1 MAYYNLNKIG
11 QTDVSLTELYKVKGI
26 NLDQDRNSD
35 YHQTS
40 YASATSGS
48 QLGPGLNPWQSYT
61 ADINGQTTTE
71 QLGMIGFNQK
81 YAWNSGTFLP
91 EVRLSNLRGYDWKY
105 HPGTWGTRGDAGV
118 DSGLGTNT
126 TNVVSIQSNMQRPG
140 WNQGKYNHLYCYA
153 GADPSSSTGVPIY
166 WNWIHHWITADL
178 LNDGTRYLTLSA
190 GRVQANGTGNQATI
204 GDPVHTTTESVLGTN
219 AQLVPLNIGQGEGQ
233 PYNEL
238 LKMGGTNQ
246 FVLHYRNNSAQNKAR
261 VVTVNQSYQTTPT
274 ISIGAEQ
281 SPTNNGNPVFA
292 HGGVN
297 MGIGSG
303 WAGFHRGASY
313 QRIQYVN
320 WISGTTFNT
329 LSSYLVANRSSSN
342 TLYPG
347 WMIKLSDELAMWFY
361 PRRSGNTSG
370 SARMIAASVFET
382 SGTAKTPVLRG
393 TVDLATFDI
402 GSISTETCTASV
414 GSSDTEG
421 TLWGIV
427 VWSENSS
434 GANATQIM
442 SWKYVVSTNSLTF
455 QTGTILSVSNSASG
469 TNTYRMHTSIKCLGY
484 NDGVITENSPKNY
497 YEVLIPLGNSTG
509 GGISRVIVEQVATA
523 SGTGVMVEK
532 SFQGPTATEF
542 GTTARVMGTHT
553 FMNYPGGR
561 NWPFSALFRGY
572 SWTTWSL
579 YPWSDSSNVVKIM
592 GTEWETTLNNP

>member
-61 ADINGQTTTE
+61 ADIDGQTTSE

-81 YAWNSGTFLP
+81 YPWGGTTLP
-91 EVRLSNLRGYDWKY
+91 EVKLSNLRGYDWKY
-105 HPGTWGTRGDAGV
+105 HPGVWGTRGNAGV

-126 TNVVSIQSNMQRPG
+126 TNVVSIQSNMQSPG

-166 WNWIHHWITADL
+166 WNWIQHWRQTVGSTATL
-178 LNDGTRYLTLSA
+178 QLTV
-190 GRVQANGTGNQATI
+190 GRVGANGTTNQATI
-204 GDPVHTTTESVLGTN
+204 ADPVYVAQVSIPGSN

-238 LKMGGTNQ
+238 LNMGGTNQ
-246 FVLHYRNNSAQNKAR
+246 FVLHYRNASAQNKAR
-261 VVTVNQSYQTTPT
+261 VVTVNQTYNTTPT
-274 ISIGAEQ
+274 VSIGAEQ
-281 SPTNNGNPVFA
+281 DPGNNGNPVFA

-303 WAGFHRGASY
+303 WAGIHRGASY
-313 QRIQYVN
+313 QRIQYAN
-320 WISGTTFNT
+320 WTSGTTFNT
-329 LSSYLVANRSSSN
+329 LSSYLVASRSSST

-382 SGTAKTPVLRG
+382 SGTAKVPVLRG
-393 TVDLATFDI
+393 VADLATFDI
-402 GSISTETCTASV
+402 GSISTESCSASV

-421 TLWGIV
+421 TVWGIV

-484 NDGVITENSPKNY
+484 NDNDNQKNY

-509 GGISRVIVEQVATA
+509 GGISRVIVEQDAAA
-523 SGTGVMVEK
+523 SGSGTLVEK

-542 GTTARVMGTHT
+542 GTTARVIGQHT

-561 NWPFSALFRGY
+561 NWPFSALSRGY
-572 SWTTWSL
+572 SSTTWSL
-579 YPWSDSSNVVKIM
+579 YPWSDSSNNLKMM

>member
-61 ADINGQTTTE
+61 ADIDGQTTTE

-81 YAWNSGTFLP
+81 YTWNVGTFLP

-105 HPGTWGTRGDAGV
+105 HPGTWGTRGNAGV

-126 TNVVSIQSNMQRPG
+126 TNVVSIQSNMQSPG

-153 GADPSSSTGVPIY
+153 GADPASSPFVPIY
-166 WNWIHHWITADL
+166 WNWIQHWRQIVGSTATLQITV
-178 LNDGTRYLTLSA
+178 
-190 GRVQANGTGNQATI
+190 GRVLATGTGNQAVI
-204 GDPVHTTTESVLGTN
+204 SDPVYVTQASIPGSN
-219 AQLVPLNIGQGEGQ
+219 AQLVPLNIGQGGGQ

-238 LKMGGTNQ
+238 LNMGGTNQ
-246 FVLHYRNNSAQNKAR
+246 FVLHYRNSSAQNKAR
-261 VVTVNQSYQTTPT
+261 VVTVNQTYTTTPT

-281 SPTNNGNPVFA
+281 NPGNEGNPVFA

-303 WAGFHRGASY
+303 WAGIHRGASY
-313 QRIQYVN
+313 QRIQYAN
-320 WISGTTFNT
+320 WTSGTTFNT
-329 LSSYLVANRSSSN
+329 LSSYLVASRSSST

-382 SGTAKTPVLRG
+382 SGTAKVPVLRG
-393 TVDLATFDI
+393 VADLATFDI
-402 GSISTETCTASV
+402 GSISTESCSASV

-421 TLWGIV
+421 TVWGIV

-434 GANATQIM
+434 GANATKIM

-484 NDGVITENSPKNY
+484 NDGDNQKNY

-509 GGISRVIVEQVATA
+509 GGISRVIVEQDAAA
-523 SGTGVMVEK
+523 SGSGTLVEE
-532 SFQGPTATEF
+532 SFQGPSSTEF
-542 GTTARVMGTHT
+542 GTTARVIGQHT

-561 NWPFSALFRGY
+561 NWPFSSLLRGY
-572 SWTTWSL
+572 SCTTWSL
-579 YPWSDSSNVVKIM
+579 YPWSDSSNNLKMM

>member
-26 NLDQDRNSD
+26 NLDEDRNSD

-48 QLGPGLNPWQSYT
+48 QLGPGINPWQSYT
-61 ADINGQTTTE
+61 ADISGQTTTE
-71 QLGMIGFNQK
+71 QLGMVGFNQK
-81 YAWNSGTFLP
+81 YQWDPDLP
-91 EVRLSNLRGYDWKY
+91 EVKLSNLRGYDWKY
-105 HPGTWGTRGDAGV
+105 HPGVWGTRGTAGV
-118 DSGLGTNT
+118 DSGLGSAT
-126 TNVVSIQSNMQRPG
+126 TNVVSIRSNMQNPG

-153 GADPSSSTGVPIY
+153 GSDVSSSPFVPIY
-166 WNWIHHWITADL
+166 WNWIQHWRTNDP
-178 LNDGTRYLTLSA
+178 LNDNVATLQITV
-190 GRVQANGTGNQATI
+190 GRVLAAGTGNQAVI
-204 GDPVHTTTESVLGTN
+204 YDPVYVTQASIPGSN
-219 AQLVPLNIGQGEGQ
+219 AQLVPLNIGQGGGQ

-238 LKMGGTNQ
+238 LNAGGTNQ
-246 FVLHYRNNSAQNKAR
+246 FVLHYRNSSAQNKAR
-261 VVTVNQSYQTTPT
+261 VVTVNQTYQTTPT
-274 ISIGAEQ
+274 VSIGAEQ
-281 SPTNNGNPVFA
+281 NPGNNGNPVFA

-303 WAGFHRGASY
+303 WAGIHRGASY
-313 QRIQYVN
+313 QRIQYAN
-320 WISGTTFNT
+320 WSSGTTFDT
-329 LSSYLVANRSSSN
+329 LSSYLVASRSSSN
-342 TLYPG
+342 TLFPG

-382 SGTAKTPVLRG
+382 SGTAKVPVLRG
-393 TVDLATFDI
+393 VVDLATFDI
-402 GSISTETCTASV
+402 GSISTESCSASV

-421 TLWGIV
+421 TVWGIV

-434 GANATQIM
+434 GANATKIM

-484 NDGVITENSPKNY
+484 NDGDNQKNY

-509 GGISRVIVEQVATA
+509 GGISRVIVEQDAAA
-523 SGTGVMVEK
+523 SGSGTLVEE
-532 SFQGPTATEF
+532 SFQGPSTTEF
-542 GTTARVMGTHT
+542 GTTARVIGQHT

-561 NWPFSALFRGY
+561 NWPFSSLLRGY
-572 SWTTWSL
+572 SCTTWSL
-579 YPWSDSSNVVKIM
+579 YPWSDSSNNLKMM
-592 GTEWETTLNNP
+592 GTEWEMTLNNP

>member
-61 ADINGQTTTE
+61 ADIDGQTTTE

-81 YAWNSGTFLP
+81 YTWNVGTFLP

-105 HPGTWGTRGDAGV
+105 HPGTWGTRGNAGV

-126 TNVVSIQSNMQRPG
+126 TNVVSIQSNMQSPG

-153 GADPSSSTGVPIY
+153 GADPSSSPFVPIY
-166 WNWIHHWITADL
+166 WNWIQHWRQTVGSTATLQITV
-178 LNDGTRYLTLSA
+178 
-190 GRVQANGTGNQATI
+190 GRVLATGTGNQAVI
-204 GDPVHTTTESVLGTN
+204 SDPVYVTQASIPGSN
-219 AQLVPLNIGQGEGQ
+219 AQLVPLNIGQGGGQ

-238 LKMGGTNQ
+238 LNMGGTNQ
-246 FVLHYRNNSAQNKAR
+246 FVLHYRNSSAQNKAR
-261 VVTVNQSYQTTPT
+261 VVTVNQTFQTTPT
-274 ISIGAEQ
+274 VSIGAEQ
-281 SPTNNGNPVFA
+281 DPGNNGNPVFA

-303 WAGFHRGASY
+303 WAGIHRGASY
-313 QRIQYVN
+313 QRIQYAN
-320 WISGTTFNT
+320 WTSGTTFNT
-329 LSSYLVANRSSSN
+329 LSSYLVASRSSST

-382 SGTAKTPVLRG
+382 SGTAKVPVLRG
-393 TVDLATFDI
+393 VADLATFDI
-402 GSISTETCTASV
+402 GSISTESCSASV

-421 TLWGIV
+421 TVWGIV

-434 GANATQIM
+434 GANATKIM

-484 NDGVITENSPKNY
+484 NDGDNQKNY

-509 GGISRVIVEQVATA
+509 GGISRVIVEQDAAA
-523 SGTGVMVEK
+523 SGSGTLVEE
-532 SFQGPTATEF
+532 SFQGPSSTEF
-542 GTTARVMGTHT
+542 GTTARVIGQHT

-561 NWPFSALFRGY
+561 NWPFSSLLRGY
-572 SWTTWSL
+572 SCTTWSL
-579 YPWSDSSNVVKIM
+579 YPWSDSSNNLKMM

>member
-61 ADINGQTTTE
+61 ADIDGQTTTE

-81 YAWNSGTFLP
+81 YEWGGTTLP
-91 EVRLSNLRGYDWKY
+91 EVKLSNLRGYDWKY
-105 HPGTWGTRGDAGV
+105 HPGTWGTRGNAGV
-118 DSGLGTNT
+118 DSGVGSAT
-126 TNVVSIQSNMQRPG
+126 TNAVTTISSAVSPG

-153 GADPSSSTGVPIY
+153 GSDISSEPFVPIY
-166 WNWIHHWITADL
+166 WNWIQHWRQTVGSTATL
-178 LNDGTRYLTLSA
+178 QLTV
-190 GRVQANGTGNQATI
+190 GRVGANGATNQATI
-204 GDPVHTTTESVLGTN
+204 ADPVYVAQVSIPGSN
-219 AQLVPLNIGQGEGQ
+219 AQLVPLNIGQGGGQ

-238 LKMGGTNQ
+238 LNMGGTNQ
-246 FVLHYRNNSAQNKAR
+246 FVLHYRNSSAQNKAR
-261 VVTVNQSYQTTPT
+261 VVTVNQDYQTTPT
-274 ISIGAEQ
+274 VSIGAEQ

-303 WAGFHRGASY
+303 WAGIHRGASY
-313 QRIQYVN
+313 QRIQYAN
-320 WISGTTFNT
+320 WTSGTTFNT
-329 LSSYLVANRSSSN
+329 LSSYLVASRSSST

-393 TVDLATFDI
+393 LVDLATFDI
-402 GSISTETCTASV
+402 GSISTESCSASV

-421 TLWGIV
+421 TVWGIV

-434 GANATQIM
+434 GANATKIM

-484 NDGVITENSPKNY
+484 NDGDNQKNY

-509 GGISRVIVEQVATA
+509 GGISRVIVEQDAAA
-523 SGTGVMVEK
+523 SGSGTLVEE
-532 SFQGPTATEF
+532 SFQGPSSTEF
-542 GTTARVMGTHT
+542 GTTARVIGQHT

-561 NWPFSALFRGY
+561 NWPFSSLLRGY
-572 SWTTWSL
+572 SCTTWSL
-579 YPWSDSSNVVKIM
+579 YPWSDSSNNLKMM

>member
-61 ADINGQTTTE
+61 ADIDGQTTTE

-81 YAWNSGTFLP
+81 YTWNVGTFLP

-105 HPGTWGTRGDAGV
+105 HPGTWGTRGNAGV

-126 TNVVSIQSNMQRPG
+126 TNVVSIQSNMQSPG

-153 GADPSSSTGVPIY
+153 GSDISSSPFVPIY
-166 WNWIHHWITADL
+166 WNWIQHWRQTVGSTATLQITV
-178 LNDGTRYLTLSA
+178 
-190 GRVQANGTGNQATI
+190 GRVLATGTGNQAVI
-204 GDPVHTTTESVLGTN
+204 SDPVYVTQASIPGSN
-219 AQLVPLNIGQGEGQ
+219 AQLVPLNIGQGGGQ

-238 LKMGGTNQ
+238 LNMGGTNQ
-246 FVLHYRNNSAQNKAR
+246 FVLHYRNSSAQNKAR
-261 VVTVNQSYQTTPT
+261 VVTVNQTFQTTPT
-274 ISIGAEQ
+274 VSIGAEQ
-281 SPTNNGNPVFA
+281 DPGNNGNPVFA

-303 WAGFHRGASY
+303 WAGIHRGASY
-313 QRIQYVN
+313 QRIQYAN
-320 WISGTTFNT
+320 WTSGTTFNT
-329 LSSYLVANRSSSN
+329 LSSYLVASRSSST

-382 SGTAKTPVLRG
+382 SGTAKVPVLRG
-393 TVDLATFDI
+393 VADLATFDI
-402 GSISTETCTASV
+402 GSISTESCSASV

-421 TLWGIV
+421 TVWGIV

-434 GANATQIM
+434 GANATKIM

-484 NDGVITENSPKNY
+484 NDGDNQKNY

-509 GGISRVIVEQVATA
+509 GGISRVIVEQDAAA
-523 SGTGVMVEK
+523 SGSGTLVEE
-532 SFQGPTATEF
+532 SFQGPSSTEF
-542 GTTARVMGTHT
+542 GTTARVIGQHT

-561 NWPFSALFRGY
+561 NWPFSALSRGY
-572 SWTTWSL
+572 SSTTWSL
-579 YPWSDSSNVVKIM
+579 YPWSDSSNNLKMM

>member
-61 ADINGQTTTE
+61 ADIDGQTTTE

-81 YAWNSGTFLP
+81 YEWGGTTLP
-91 EVRLSNLRGYDWKY
+91 EVKLSNLRGYDWKY
-105 HPGTWGTRGDAGV
+105 HPGVWGTRGNAGV

-126 TNVVSIQSNMQRPG
+126 TNVVSIQSNMQSPG

-153 GADPSSSTGVPIY
+153 GSDISSSPFVPIY
-166 WNWIHHWITADL
+166 WNWIQHWRQTVGSTATLQITV
-178 LNDGTRYLTLSA
+178 
-190 GRVQANGTGNQATI
+190 GRVLATGTGNQAVI
-204 GDPVHTTTESVLGTN
+204 SDPVYVTQASIPGSN
-219 AQLVPLNIGQGEGQ
+219 AQLVPLNIGQGGGQ

-238 LKMGGTNQ
+238 LNMGGTNQ
-246 FVLHYRNNSAQNKAR
+246 FVLHYRNSSAQNKAR
-261 VVTVNQSYQTTPT
+261 VVTVNQTFQTTPT
-274 ISIGAEQ
+274 VSIGAEQ
-281 SPTNNGNPVFA
+281 DPGNNGNPVFA

-303 WAGFHRGASY
+303 WAGIHRGASY
-313 QRIQYVN
+313 QRIQYAN
-320 WISGTTFNT
+320 WTSGTTFNT
-329 LSSYLVANRSSSN
+329 LSSYLVASRSSST

-382 SGTAKTPVLRG
+382 SGTAKVPVLRG
-393 TVDLATFDI
+393 VADLATFDI
-402 GSISTETCTASV
+402 GSISTESCSASV

-421 TLWGIV
+421 TVWGIV

-434 GANATQIM
+434 GANATKIM

-484 NDGVITENSPKNY
+484 NDGDNQKNY

-509 GGISRVIVEQVATA
+509 GGISRVIVEQDAAA
-523 SGTGVMVEK
+523 SGSGTLVEE
-532 SFQGPTATEF
+532 SFQGPSSTEF
-542 GTTARVMGTHT
+542 GTTARVIGQHT

-561 NWPFSALFRGY
+561 NWPFSSLLRGY
-572 SWTTWSL
+572 SCTTWSL
-579 YPWSDSSNVVKIM
+579 YPWSDSSNNLKMM

>member
-11 QTDVSLTELYKVKGI
+11 LTDVSLTELYKVKGI

-48 QLGPGLNPWQSYT
+48 QLGPGINPWQSYT
-61 ADINGQTTTE
+61 ADIDGQTTSE

-81 YAWNSGTFLP
+81 YAWGGTTLP
-91 EVRLSNLRGYDWKY
+91 EVKLSNLRGYDWKY
-105 HPGTWGTRGDAGV
+105 HPGTWGTRGTAGV
-118 DSGLGTNT
+118 DSGLGSNT
-126 TNVVSIQSNMQRPG
+126 TNVVSIQSNMQSPG

-153 GADPSSSTGVPIY
+153 GADPASSTGVPLY
-166 WNWIHHWITADL
+166 WNWIQHWRQTVGSTATLQITV
-178 LNDGTRYLTLSA
+178 
-190 GRVQANGTGNQATI
+190 GRVTANGAANQATI
-204 GDPVHTTTESVLGTN
+204 ADPVYVAQVSIPGNN
-219 AQLVPLNIGQGEGQ
+219 ASLVPLNIGQGGGQ

-238 LKMGGTNQ
+238 LNMGGTNQ
-246 FVLHYRNNSAQNKAR
+246 FVLHYRNSSAQNKAR
-261 VVTVNQSYQTTPT
+261 VVTVNQTYTTNPT
-274 ISIGAEQ
+274 VSIGAEQ
-281 SPTNNGNPVFA
+281 NPGNNGNPVFA

-303 WAGFHRGASY
+303 WAGIHRGANY
-313 QRIQYVN
+313 QRIQYAN
-320 WISGTTFNT
+320 WSSGTTFDT
-329 LSSYLVANRSSSN
+329 LSTYLVASRSSSN
-342 TLYPG
+342 TLFPG

-370 SARMIAASVFET
+370 SGRMIAASVFET
-382 SGTAKTPVLRG
+382 SGTAKVPVLRG
-393 TVDLATFDI
+393 VVDLATFDI
-402 GSISTETCTASV
+402 GSISTESCSASV

-421 TLWGIV
+421 TVWGIV

-434 GANATQIM
+434 GAGATRIM

-484 NDGVITENSPKNY
+484 IDGDEQKNY

-509 GGISRVIVEQVATA
+509 GGISRVIVEQDALA
-523 SGTGVMVEK
+523 SGNGALVEE
-532 SFQGPTATEF
+532 SFQGPSSTEF
-542 GTTARVMGTHT
+542 GTTARVIGQHT

-561 NWPFSALFRGY
+561 NWPFSALLRGY
-572 SWTTWSL
+572 SSTTWSL
-579 YPWSDSSNVVKIM
+579 YPWSDSSNNLKMM

>member
-61 ADINGQTTTE
+61 ADIDGQTTTE

-81 YAWNSGTFLP
+81 YTWNVGTFLP

-105 HPGTWGTRGDAGV
+105 HPGTWGTRGNAGV

-126 TNVVSIQSNMQRPG
+126 TNVVSIQSNMQSPG

-153 GADPSSSTGVPIY
+153 GSDISSSPFVPIY
-166 WNWIHHWITADL
+166 WNWIQHWRQTVGSTATL
-178 LNDGTRYLTLSA
+178 QLTV
-190 GRVQANGTGNQATI
+190 GRVGANGTTNQATI
-204 GDPVHTTTESVLGTN
+204 ADPVYVAQVSIPGSN

-238 LKMGGTNQ
+238 LNMGGTNQ
-246 FVLHYRNNSAQNKAR
+246 FVLHYRNASAQNKAR
-261 VVTVNQSYQTTPT
+261 VVTVNQTYNTTPT
-274 ISIGAEQ
+274 VSIGAEQ
-281 SPTNNGNPVFA
+281 DPGNNGNPVFA

-303 WAGFHRGASY
+303 WAGIHRGASY
-313 QRIQYVN
+313 QRIQYAN
-320 WISGTTFNT
+320 WTSGTTFNT
-329 LSSYLVANRSSSN
+329 LSSYLVASRSSST

-382 SGTAKTPVLRG
+382 SGTAKVPVLRG
-393 TVDLATFDI
+393 VADLATFDI
-402 GSISTETCTASV
+402 GSISTESCSASV

-421 TLWGIV
+421 TVWGIV

-434 GANATQIM
+434 GANATKIM

-484 NDGVITENSPKNY
+484 NGGDDKKNY
-497 YEVLIPLGNSTG
+497 YEVLIPKGNSTG
-509 GGISRVIVEQVATA
+509 GGISRVIVEQDAAA
-523 SGTGVMVEK
+523 SGSGTLVEE
-532 SFQGPTATEF
+532 SFQGPSSTEF
-542 GTTARVMGTHT
+542 GTTARVIGQHT

-561 NWPFSALFRGY
+561 NWPFSSLLRGY
-572 SWTTWSL
+572 SCTTWSL
-579 YPWSDSSNVVKIM
+579 YPWSDSSNNLKMM

>member
-61 ADINGQTTTE
+61 ADIDGQTTTE

-81 YAWNSGTFLP
+81 YEWGGTTLP
-91 EVRLSNLRGYDWKY
+91 EVKLSNLRGYDWKY
-105 HPGTWGTRGDAGV
+105 HPGVWGTRGNAGV

-126 TNVVSIQSNMQRPG
+126 TNVVSIQSNMQSPG

-153 GADPSSSTGVPIY
+153 GSDISSSPFVPIY
-166 WNWIHHWITADL
+166 WNWIQHWRQTVGSTATLQITV
-178 LNDGTRYLTLSA
+178 
-190 GRVQANGTGNQATI
+190 GRVLATGTGNQAVI
-204 GDPVHTTTESVLGTN
+204 SDPVYVTQASIPGSN
-219 AQLVPLNIGQGEGQ
+219 AQLVPLNIGQGGGQ

-238 LKMGGTNQ
+238 LNMGGTNQ
-246 FVLHYRNNSAQNKAR
+246 FVLHYRNSSAQNKAR
-261 VVTVNQSYQTTPT
+261 VVTVNQTYQTTPT
-274 ISIGAEQ
+274 VSIGAEQ
-281 SPTNNGNPVFA
+281 NPGNNGNPVFA

-303 WAGFHRGASY
+303 WAGIHRGASY
-313 QRIQYVN
+313 QRIQYAN
-320 WISGTTFNT
+320 WTSGTTFNT
-329 LSSYLVANRSSSN
+329 LSSYLVASRSSST

-382 SGTAKTPVLRG
+382 SGTAKVPVLRG
-393 TVDLATFDI
+393 VADLATFDI
-402 GSISTETCTASV
+402 GSISTESCSASV

-421 TLWGIV
+421 TVWGIV

-434 GANATQIM
+434 GANATKIM

-484 NDGVITENSPKNY
+484 NDGDNQKNY

-509 GGISRVIVEQVATA
+509 GGISRVIVEQDAAA
-523 SGTGVMVEK
+523 SGSGTLVEE
-532 SFQGPTATEF
+532 SFQGPSSTEF
-542 GTTARVMGTHT
+542 GTTARVIGQHT

-561 NWPFSALFRGY
+561 NWPFSSLLRGY
-572 SWTTWSL
+572 SCTTWSL
-579 YPWSDSSNVVKIM
+579 YPWSDSSNNLKMM

>member
-61 ADINGQTTTE
+61 ADIDGQTTTE

-81 YAWNSGTFLP
+81 YEWGGTTLP
-91 EVRLSNLRGYDWKY
+91 EVKLSNLRGYDWKY
-105 HPGTWGTRGDAGV
+105 HPGVWGTRGNAGV

-126 TNVVSIQSNMQRPG
+126 TNVVSIQSNMQSPG

-153 GADPSSSTGVPIY
+153 GSDPSSSPFVPIY
-166 WNWIHHWITADL
+166 WNWIQHWRQTVGSTATLQITV
-178 LNDGTRYLTLSA
+178 
-190 GRVQANGTGNQATI
+190 GRVLATGTGNQAVI
-204 GDPVHTTTESVLGTN
+204 SDPVYVTQASIPGSN
-219 AQLVPLNIGQGEGQ
+219 AQLVPLNIGQGGGQ

-238 LKMGGTNQ
+238 LNMGGTNQ
-246 FVLHYRNNSAQNKAR
+246 FVLHYRNSSAQNKAR
-261 VVTVNQSYQTTPT
+261 VVTVNQTFQTTPT
-274 ISIGAEQ
+274 VSIGAEQ
-281 SPTNNGNPVFA
+281 DPGNNGNPVFA

-303 WAGFHRGASY
+303 WAGIHRGASY
-313 QRIQYVN
+313 QRIQYAN
-320 WISGTTFNT
+320 WTSGTTFNT
-329 LSSYLVANRSSSN
+329 LSSYLVASRSSST

-382 SGTAKTPVLRG
+382 SGTAKVPVLRG
-393 TVDLATFDI
+393 VADLATFDI
-402 GSISTETCTASV
+402 GSISTESCSASV

-421 TLWGIV
+421 TVWGIV

-434 GANATQIM
+434 GANATKIM

-484 NDGVITENSPKNY
+484 NDGDNQKNY

-509 GGISRVIVEQVATA
+509 GGISRVIVEQDAAA
-523 SGTGVMVEK
+523 SGSGTLVEE
-532 SFQGPTATEF
+532 SFQGPSSTEF
-542 GTTARVMGTHT
+542 GTTARVIGQHT

-561 NWPFSALFRGY
+561 NWPFSALSRGY
-572 SWTTWSL
+572 SSTTWSL
-579 YPWSDSSNVVKIM
+579 YPWSDSSNNLKMM

>member
-61 ADINGQTTTE
+61 ADIDGQTTTE

-81 YAWNSGTFLP
+81 YEWGGTTLP
-91 EVRLSNLRGYDWKY
+91 EVKLSNLRGYDWKY
-105 HPGTWGTRGDAGV
+105 HPGVWGTRGNAGV

-126 TNVVSIQSNMQRPG
+126 TNVVSIQSNMQSPG

-153 GADPSSSTGVPIY
+153 GSDISSSPFVPIY
-166 WNWIHHWITADL
+166 WNWIQHWRQTVGSTATLQITV
-178 LNDGTRYLTLSA
+178 
-190 GRVQANGTGNQATI
+190 GRVLATGTGNQAVI
-204 GDPVHTTTESVLGTN
+204 SDPVYVTQASIPGSN
-219 AQLVPLNIGQGEGQ
+219 AQLVPLNIGQGGGQ

-238 LKMGGTNQ
+238 LNMGGTNQ
-246 FVLHYRNNSAQNKAR
+246 FVLHYRNSSAQNKAR
-261 VVTVNQSYQTTPT
+261 VVTVNQTFQTTPT
-274 ISIGAEQ
+274 VSIGAEQ

-303 WAGFHRGASY
+303 WAGIHRGASY
-313 QRIQYVN
+313 QRIQYAN
-320 WISGTTFNT
+320 WTSGTTFNT
-329 LSSYLVANRSSSN
+329 LSSYLVASRSSST

-382 SGTAKTPVLRG
+382 SGTAKVPVLRG
-393 TVDLATFDI
+393 VADLATFDI
-402 GSISTETCTASV
+402 GSISTESCSASV

-421 TLWGIV
+421 TVWGIV

-434 GANATQIM
+434 GANATKIM

-484 NDGVITENSPKNY
+484 NDNDNQKNY

-509 GGISRVIVEQVATA
+509 GGISRVIVEQDAAA
-523 SGTGVMVEK
+523 SGSGTLVEK

-542 GTTARVMGTHT
+542 GTTARVIGQHT

-561 NWPFSALFRGY
+561 NWPFSALSRGY
-572 SWTTWSL
+572 SSTTWSL
-579 YPWSDSSNVVKIM
+579 YPWSDSSNNLKMM

>member
-48 QLGPGLNPWQSYT
+48 QLGPGINPWQSYT
-61 ADINGQTTTE
+61 ADISGQTISE

-118 DSGLGTNT
+118 DSGVGSST
-126 TNVVSIQSNMQRPG
+126 TNAVTTISSAKSPG

-153 GADPSSSTGVPIY
+153 GADPASSTGVPLY
-166 WNWIHHWITADL
+166 WNWIQHWRQTVGSTATLQITV
-178 LNDGTRYLTLSA
+178 
-190 GRVQANGTGNQATI
+190 GRVLATGTGNQAVI
-204 GDPVHTTTESVLGTN
+204 SDPVYVTQASIPGSN
-219 AQLVPLNIGQGEGQ
+219 AQLVPLNIGIGGGQ

-238 LKMGGTNQ
+238 LNAGGTNQ
-246 FVLHYRNNSAQNKAR
+246 FVLHYRNASAQNKAR
-261 VVTVNQSYQTTPT
+261 VVTVNQTYQTTPT
-274 ISIGAEQ
+274 VSIGAEQ
-281 SPTNNGNPVFA
+281 NPGNNGNPVFA

-329 LSSYLVANRSSSN
+329 LSSYLVASRSSST

-382 SGTAKTPVLRG
+382 SGTAKVPVLRG
-393 TVDLATFDI
+393 VVDLATFDI
-402 GSISTETCTASV
+402 GSISTESCSASV

-421 TLWGIV
+421 TVWGIV

-434 GANATQIM
+434 GAGATRIM

-484 NDGVITENSPKNY
+484 NDGDNQKNY

-509 GGISRVIVEQVATA
+509 GGISRVIVEQDALA
-523 SGTGVMVEK
+523 SGNGALVEE
-532 SFQGPTATEF
+532 SFQGPSSTEF
-542 GTTARVMGTHT
+542 GTTARVIGQHT

-561 NWPFSALFRGY
+561 NWPFSSLLRGY
-572 SWTTWSL
+572 SCTTWSL
-579 YPWSDSSNVVKIM
+579 YPWSDRSNNLKMM

>member
-48 QLGPGLNPWQSYT
+48 QLGPGINPWQSYT
-61 ADINGQTTTE
+61 AGIDGQATDADAE

-81 YAWNSGTFLP
+81 YQWDPDLP
-91 EVRLSNLRGYDWKY
+91 EVKLSNLRGYDWKY
-105 HPGTWGTRGDAGV
+105 HPGVWGTRGNAGV

-126 TNVVSIQSNMQRPG
+126 TNVVSIQSNMQSPG

-153 GADPSSSTGVPIY
+153 GSDISSSPFVPIY
-166 WNWIHHWITADL
+166 WNWIQHWRQTVGSTATLQITV
-178 LNDGTRYLTLSA
+178 
-190 GRVQANGTGNQATI
+190 GRVLATGTGNQAVI
-204 GDPVHTTTESVLGTN
+204 SDPVYVTQASIPGSN
-219 AQLVPLNIGQGEGQ
+219 AQLVPLNIGQGGGQ

-238 LKMGGTNQ
+238 LNMGGTNQ
-246 FVLHYRNNSAQNKAR
+246 FVLHYRNSSAQNKAR
-261 VVTVNQSYQTTPT
+261 VVTVNQTFQTTPT
-274 ISIGAEQ
+274 VSIGAEQ
-281 SPTNNGNPVFA
+281 DPGNNGNPVFA

-303 WAGFHRGASY
+303 WAGIHRGASY
-313 QRIQYVN
+313 QRIQYAN
-320 WISGTTFNT
+320 WTSGTTFNT
-329 LSSYLVANRSSSN
+329 LSSYLVASRSSST

-382 SGTAKTPVLRG
+382 SGTAKVPVLRG
-393 TVDLATFDI
+393 VADLATFDI
-402 GSISTETCTASV
+402 GSISTESCSASV

-421 TLWGIV
+421 TVWGIV

-434 GANATQIM
+434 GANATKIM

-484 NDGVITENSPKNY
+484 NDGDNQKNY

-509 GGISRVIVEQVATA
+509 GGISRVIVEQDAAA
-523 SGTGVMVEK
+523 SGSGTLVEE
-532 SFQGPTATEF
+532 SFQGPSSTEF
-542 GTTARVMGTHT
+542 GTTARVIGQHT

-561 NWPFSALFRGY
+561 NWPFSSLLRGY
-572 SWTTWSL
+572 SCTTWSL
-579 YPWSDSSNVVKIM
+579 YPWSDSSNNLKMM

>member
-61 ADINGQTTTE
+61 ADIDGQTTTE

-81 YAWNSGTFLP
+81 YTWNVGTFLP

-105 HPGTWGTRGDAGV
+105 HPGTWGTRGNAGV

-126 TNVVSIQSNMQRPG
+126 TNVVSIQSNMQSPG

-153 GADPSSSTGVPIY
+153 GSDISSSPFVPIY
-166 WNWIHHWITADL
+166 WNWIQHWRQTVGSTATL
-178 LNDGTRYLTLSA
+178 QLTV
-190 GRVQANGTGNQATI
+190 GRVGANGTTNQAAI
-204 GDPVHTTTESVLGTN
+204 ADPVYVAQVSIPGSN

-238 LKMGGTNQ
+238 LQMGGTNQ
-246 FVLHYRNNSAQNKAR
+246 FVLHYRNSSAQNKAR
-261 VVTVNQSYQTTPT
+261 VVTVNQTYTTTPT

-281 SPTNNGNPVFA
+281 NPGNDGNPVFA

-303 WAGFHRGASY
+303 WAGIHRGASY
-313 QRIQYVN
+313 QRIQYAN
-320 WISGTTFNT
+320 WTSGTTFNT
-329 LSSYLVANRSSSN
+329 LSSYLVASRSSST

-382 SGTAKTPVLRG
+382 SGTAKVPVLRG
-393 TVDLATFDI
+393 VADLATFDI
-402 GSISTETCTASV
+402 GSISTESCSASV

-421 TLWGIV
+421 TVWGIV

-434 GANATQIM
+434 GANATKIM

-484 NDGVITENSPKNY
+484 NDGDNQKNY

-509 GGISRVIVEQVATA
+509 GGISRVIVEQDAAA
-523 SGTGVMVEK
+523 SGSGTLVEE
-532 SFQGPTATEF
+532 SFQGPSSTEF
-542 GTTARVMGTHT
+542 GTTARVIGQHT

-561 NWPFSALFRGY
+561 NWPFSSLLRGY
-572 SWTTWSL
+572 SCTTWSL
-579 YPWSDSSNVVKIM
+579 YPWSDSSNNLKMM

>member
-61 ADINGQTTTE
+61 ADIDGQTTTE

-81 YAWNSGTFLP
+81 YEWGGTTLP
-91 EVRLSNLRGYDWKY
+91 EVKLSNLRGYDWKY
-105 HPGTWGTRGDAGV
+105 HPGVWGTRGNAGV

-126 TNVVSIQSNMQRPG
+126 TNVVSIQSNMQSPG

-153 GADPSSSTGVPIY
+153 GSDISSSPFVPIY
-166 WNWIHHWITADL
+166 WNWIQHWRQTVGSTATL
-178 LNDGTRYLTLSA
+178 QLTV
-190 GRVQANGTGNQATI
+190 GRVGANGTTNQAAI
-204 GDPVHTTTESVLGTN
+204 ADPVYVAQVSIPGSN

-238 LKMGGTNQ
+238 LNMGGTNQ
-246 FVLHYRNNSAQNKAR
+246 FVLHYRNSSAQNKAR
-261 VVTVNQSYQTTPT
+261 VVTVNQTFQTTPT
-274 ISIGAEQ
+274 VSIGAEQ
-281 SPTNNGNPVFA
+281 DPGNNGNPVFA

-303 WAGFHRGASY
+303 WAGIHRGASY
-313 QRIQYVN
+313 QRIQYAN
-320 WISGTTFNT
+320 WTSGTTFNT
-329 LSSYLVANRSSSN
+329 LSSYLVASRSSST

-382 SGTAKTPVLRG
+382 SGTAKVPVLRG
-393 TVDLATFDI
+393 VADLATFDI
-402 GSISTETCTASV
+402 GSISTESCSASV

-421 TLWGIV
+421 TVWGIV

-434 GANATQIM
+434 GANATKIM

-484 NDGVITENSPKNY
+484 NDGDNQKNY

-509 GGISRVIVEQVATA
+509 GGISRVIVEQDAAA
-523 SGTGVMVEK
+523 SGSGTLVEE
-532 SFQGPTATEF
+532 SFQGPSSTEF
-542 GTTARVMGTHT
+542 GTTARVIGQHT

-561 NWPFSALFRGY
+561 NWPFSSLLRGY
-572 SWTTWSL
+572 SCTTWSL
-579 YPWSDSSNVVKIM
+579 YPWSDSSNNLKMM

>member
-61 ADINGQTTTE
+61 ADIDGQTTTE

-81 YAWNSGTFLP
+81 YTWNVGTFLP

-105 HPGTWGTRGDAGV
+105 HPGTWGTRGNAGV

-126 TNVVSIQSNMQRPG
+126 TNVVSIQSNMQSPG

-153 GADPSSSTGVPIY
+153 GSDISSSPFVPIY
-166 WNWIHHWITADL
+166 WNWIQHWRQTVGSTATLQITV
-178 LNDGTRYLTLSA
+178 
-190 GRVQANGTGNQATI
+190 GRVLATGTGNQAVI
-204 GDPVHTTTESVLGTN
+204 SDPVYVTQASIPGSN
-219 AQLVPLNIGQGEGQ
+219 AQLVPLNIGQGGGQ

-238 LKMGGTNQ
+238 LNMGGTNQ
-246 FVLHYRNNSAQNKAR
+246 FVLHYRNSSAQNKAR
-261 VVTVNQSYQTTPT
+261 VVTVNQTFQTTPT
-274 ISIGAEQ
+274 VSIGAEQ
-281 SPTNNGNPVFA
+281 DPGNNGNPVFA

-303 WAGFHRGASY
+303 WAGIHRGASY
-313 QRIQYVN
+313 QRIQYAN
-320 WISGTTFNT
+320 WTSGTTFNT
-329 LSSYLVANRSSSN
+329 LSSYLVASRSSST

-382 SGTAKTPVLRG
+382 SGTAKVPVLRG
-393 TVDLATFDI
+393 VADLATFDI
-402 GSISTETCTASV
+402 GSISTESCSASV

-421 TLWGIV
+421 TVWGIV

-434 GANATQIM
+434 GANATKIM

-484 NDGVITENSPKNY
+484 NDGDNQKNY

-509 GGISRVIVEQVATA
+509 GGISRVIVEQDAAA
-523 SGTGVMVEK
+523 SGSGTLVEE
-532 SFQGPTATEF
+532 SFQGPSSTEF
-542 GTTARVMGTHT
+542 GTTARVIGQHT

-561 NWPFSALFRGY
+561 NWPFSSLLRGY
-572 SWTTWSL
+572 SCTTWSL
-579 YPWSDSSNVVKIM
+579 YPWSDSSNNLKMM